1 MKAIGTTF
9 ALITIVLPFAIA
21 WDAGLFRQ
29 VLDSRSVVE
38 DGLIGADY
46 WLVKVDGRPTDRIQH
61 GQVVS
66 RVPLALVEPGDRVLL
81 LREGDSSANPTD
93 GTFEWHARIENGVD
107 YRIEKGTDGKPRL
120 VAKD

>member
-1 MKAIGTTF
+1 
-9 ALITIVLPFAIA
+9 
-21 WDAGLFRQ
+21 
-29 VLDSRSVVE
+29 
-38 DGLIGADY
+38 
-46 WLVKVDGRPTDRIQH
+46 LVKVDGRPTDRIQH

-107 YRIEKGTDGKPRL
+107 YRIEKGPDGKPRL
-120 VAKD
+120 VVKD

>member
-9 ALITIVLPFAIA
+9 TLITIVLPFAIA

-38 DGLIGADY
+38 DGMIGADF
-46 WLVKVDGRPTDRIQH
+46 WLVKVDRRPTDRIQH
-61 GQVVS
+61 GQVVL
-66 RVPLALVEPGDRVLL
+66 RVPLALVEPGDRVLS

-93 GTFEWHARIENGVD
+93 GTFEWNARIEDGVD
-107 YRIEKGTDGKPRL
+107 YRIEKGPDGKPRL

>member
-21 WDAGLFRQ
+21 GDAGLFRQ

-38 DGLIGADY
+38 DGMIGADF
-46 WLVKVDGRPTDRIQH
+46 WLVKVDRRPTDRIQH

-66 RVPLALVEPGDRVLL
+66 RVPLALVEPGDRVLS

-93 GTFEWHARIENGVD
+93 GTFEWNARIEDGVD
-107 YRIEKGTDGKPRL
+107 YRIEKGPDGKPRL

>member
-38 DGLIGADY
+38 DGMIGADF
-46 WLVKVDGRPTDRIQH
+46 WLVKVDRRPTDRIQH

-66 RVPLALVEPGDRVLL
+66 RVPLALVEPGDRVLS

-93 GTFEWHARIENGVD
+93 GTFEWNARIEDAVD
-107 YRIEKGTDGKPRL
+107 YRIEKGPDGKPRL

>member
-9 ALITIVLPFAIA
+9 TLITIVLPFAIA

-38 DGLIGADY
+38 DGMIGADF
-46 WLVKVDGRPTDRIQH
+46 WLVKVDRRPTDRIQH

-66 RVPLALVEPGDRVLL
+66 RVPLALVEPGDRVLS

-93 GTFEWHARIENGVD
+93 GTFEWNARIEDAVD
-107 YRIEKGTDGKPRL
+107 YRIEKGPDGKPRL

>member
-9 ALITIVLPFAIA
+9 ALITIVLPIAIA

-38 DGLIGADY
+38 DGVIGADF

-66 RVPLALVEPGDRVLL
+66 RVPLALVEPGDRVLS

-93 GTFEWHARIENGVD
+93 GTFEWNARIEDGVD
-107 YRIEKGTDGKPRL
+107 YRIEKGPDGKPRL

>member
-38 DGLIGADY
+38 DGVIGADY

-61 GQVVS
+61 
-66 RVPLALVEPGDRVLL
+66 
-81 LREGDSSANPTD
+81 
-93 GTFEWHARIENGVD
+93 
-107 YRIEKGTDGKPRL
+107 
-120 VAKD
+120 